1 MQTDATTSNIVAP
14 TMLDVFVSV
23 LAMEC
28 KRMQHCCATL
38 RRSRNKR
45 NVGSYWLKSLT
56 GFKLCATT
64 RNNMQQGV
72 QTDEIKHVTSNNVGS
87 CWLLVVGCC
96 CVRLHAALN
105 CIIFTDFQHTKL
117 YPFQNLSLG
126 FILKIFLKFC
136 KFQPRYSYKVYS

>member
-87 CWLLVVGCC
+87 CWLLVVGCWLLVVVASVC
-96 CVRLHAALN
+96 TQPYIVLYLQ
-105 CIIFTDFQHTKL
+105 IFNT
-117 YPFQNLSLG
+117 QNYIH
-126 FILKIFLKFC
+126 FKISAWGLFLK
-136 KFQPRYSYKVYS
+136 YS